1 MKPADDN
8 LVQQSDLE
16 KTSSGTAGVAGKS
29 SMEEI
34 SARLSAKLAL
44 LEASQQGPLHL
55 ATDLKGHD
63 FEQPLSLASRSNL
76 LASTFGE
83 RASSLHGF
91 NRSGGDAPSTTYQ
104 SANPRFKTE
113 ICRNFKEK
121 GTCLYGDLCQFAHGK
136 HELRGDVVRHAKY
149 KTKPCQK
156 YWVAGYCAYGPRCN
170 FVHQEVDRK
179 TALQLLS
186 EGCGKQLA
194 PNIAQSVHD
203 FRPRVANKVHECNLV
218 GDFKGFGNEA
228 PPTLAGMQTKL
239 DQLSFNGIGKDSGF
253 GDSRQAIGYPWQT
266 EMIGGT
272 ISTTSCPACS
282 SLSELAGPPLA
293 TSNCSEVAFGKP
305 RSSSNPKELKV
316 EAMQLWD
323 NHFMKEGGL
332 SQSRSS
338 VDDDSAQVERREMKS
353 KTTPVASQLNKFQ
366 HDSMALKVERI
377 ETKSKTTPVG
387 SQQVTTLASTSKALP
402 INYGLFAD
410 FLIEDRSRTA
420 RHPIG
425 SERSIWSTD
434 SCK

>member
-1 MKPADDN
+1 MSPFWPKGTTSDYQSSIASSQSTEGYTAFNFSSSIKPADENSAQAD
-8 LVQQSDLE
+8 LV
-16 KTSSGTAGVAGKS
+16 KTSGAAEVTGKAT
-29 SMEEI
+29 MEEI

-44 LEASQQGPLHL
+44 LEASQQDQLQPVTALKKSQ
-55 ATDLKGHD
+55 DL
-63 FEQPLSLASRSNL
+63 ELPLSLTSRCDP
-76 LASTFGE
+76 LASPFGE
-83 RASSLHGF
+83 RASSLQGF
-91 NRSGGDAPSTTYQ
+91 SRGGEAASTVYE

-186 EGCGKQLA
+186 EGCAKQLV

-203 FRPRVANKVHECNLV
+203 FRPRVAKVNDCTLV
-218 GDFKGFGNEA
+218 YFKDIGKEA
-228 PPTLAGMQTKL
+228 ATLNGLHTKT
-239 DQLSFNGIGKDSGF
+239 DQLSFNGISKDSGY
-253 GDSRQAIGYPWQT
+253 GDSRQAMGYPWQT
-266 EMIGGT
+266 E
-272 ISTTSCPACS
+272 
-282 SLSELAGPPLA
+282 A
-293 TSNCSEVAFGKP
+293 TSNGSAVAYGEP
-305 RSSSNPKELKV
+305 RTCQPKEFKA

-323 NHFMKEGGL
+323 NHLMKEGGL
-332 SQSRSS
+332 FQFRSHG
-338 VDDDSAQVERREMKS
+338 DDGGQVRNLTNTACTDAQ
-353 KTTPVASQLNKFQ
+353 QLNKFQ
-366 HDSMALKVERI
+366 LDSMALKVATEM
-377 ETKSKTTPVG
+377 KSKTVA
-387 SQQVTTLASTSKALP
+387 QQVTTLASSSKALP

-410 FLIEDRSRTA
+410 FLIDDRSRLA

-434 SCK
+434 SYK

>member
-1 MKPADDN
+1 MSNYSSSTKLADEN
-8 LVQQSDLE
+8 SVQADLA
-16 KTSSGTAGVAGKS
+16 KTSGASGVAGKPT
-29 SMEEI
+29 MEEI

-44 LEASQQGPLHL
+44 LEASQQDQLHP
-55 ATDLKGHD
+55 ATALKSQD
-63 FEQPLSLASRSNL
+63 FELPLSLASRSDFH
-76 LASTFGE
+76 ASTFGE
-83 RASSLHGF
+83 RASSLHGLS
-91 NRSGGDAPSTTYQ
+91 RGGDAARTVYE

-203 FRPRVANKVHECNLV
+203 FRPRVAKVNDCTLV
-218 GDFKGFGNEA
+218 DFDDIGNEA
-228 PPTLAGMQTKL
+228 TTLNGLHTKL
-239 DQLSFNGIGKDSGF
+239 DQLSFNGVGKDSGY
-253 GDSRQAIGYPWQT
+253 GDSRQAMGYPWHSK
-266 EMIGGT
+266 MIGGT
-272 ISTTSCPACS
+272 ISTPSYEACS

-293 TSNCSEVAFGKP
+293 TSNGSDVAHGQP
-305 RSSSNPKELKV
+305 RTCQPKELEA

-323 NHFMKEGGL
+323 NHFMKERGY
-332 SQSRSS
+332 SQFRNHG
-338 VDDDSAQVERREMKS
+338 DDRGQVKNPTNAACTDAQ
-353 KTTPVASQLNKFQ
+353 QLNKFQ
-366 HDSMALKVERI
+366 PDSMALKVATEM
-377 ETKSKTTPVG
+377 KSKTVA
-387 SQQVTTLASTSKALP
+387 QQVTTLSSSSKALP

-410 FLIEDRSRTA
+410 FLIEDRSRLA

-425 SERSIWSTD
+425 SERSIWSTG
-434 SCK
+434 SYK

>member
-1 MKPADDN
+1 MSNYSSSTKLADEN
-8 LVQQSDLE
+8 SVQADLA
-16 KTSSGTAGVAGKS
+16 KTSGASGVAGKPT
-29 SMEEI
+29 MEEI

-44 LEASQQGPLHL
+44 LEASQQDQLHP
-55 ATDLKGHD
+55 ATALKSQD
-63 FEQPLSLASRSNL
+63 FELPLSLASRSDFH
-76 LASTFGE
+76 ASTFGE
-83 RASSLHGF
+83 RASSLHGLS
-91 NRSGGDAPSTTYQ
+91 RGGDAARTVYE

-203 FRPRVANKVHECNLV
+203 FRPRVTKVNDCTLV
-218 GDFKGFGNEA
+218 DFDDIGNEA
-228 PPTLAGMQTKL
+228 TTLNGLHTKL
-239 DQLSFNGIGKDSGF
+239 DQLSFNGVGKDSGY
-253 GDSRQAIGYPWQT
+253 GDSRQAMGYPWHSK
-266 EMIGGT
+266 MIGGT
-272 ISTTSCPACS
+272 ISTPSYEACS

-293 TSNCSEVAFGKP
+293 TSNGSDVAHGQP
-305 RSSSNPKELKV
+305 RTCQPKELEA

-323 NHFMKEGGL
+323 NHFMKERGY
-332 SQSRSS
+332 SQFRNHG
-338 VDDDSAQVERREMKS
+338 DDRGQVKNPTNAACTDAQ
-353 KTTPVASQLNKFQ
+353 QLNKFQ
-366 HDSMALKVERI
+366 PDSMALKVATEM
-377 ETKSKTTPVG
+377 KSKTVA
-387 SQQVTTLASTSKALP
+387 QQVTTLSSSSKALP

-410 FLIEDRSRTA
+410 FLIEDRSRLA

-425 SERSIWSTD
+425 SERSIWSTG
-434 SCK
+434 SYK